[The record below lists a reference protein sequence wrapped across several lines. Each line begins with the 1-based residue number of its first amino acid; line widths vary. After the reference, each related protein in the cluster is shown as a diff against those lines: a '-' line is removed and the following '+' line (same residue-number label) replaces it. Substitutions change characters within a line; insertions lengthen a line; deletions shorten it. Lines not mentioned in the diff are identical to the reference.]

1 MMILLYL
8 AKWVFWTCGFLIAY
22 TYSLYPVVL
31 FLCYALVQL
40 RRDCRYLMNRQ
51 DRRTRDFDSDALPC
65 VSFVIAA
72 YNEEESLPAKLENL
86 RSLDYPTD
94 RIEIIF
100 VSDASTD
107 RTNEILADAGN
118 EQFRVII
125 QPERGGKPAALNC
138 AIAAAKHEILML
150 SDVSTLFA
158 PDAVRR
164 LVRHFCDP
172 RVGAVCG
179 ALRFQASGESQQT
192 EGVYWRYESILRLM
206 EARLG
211 ATLTASGAIYALRRS
226 AFVPFAPGTLID
238 DIVAPMNARKLGL
251 QVIYDPEALATD
263 VAAASVAGEFRR
275 RVRIAVGS
283 FRALGQLSRVR
294 MPGFTLFAFLSHKVL
309 RWLVPLFAVML
320 LVSNLFLL
328 RSTLYAIAL
337 IAQGAFL
344 GWAAVGF
351 LWRERLRRVRFALL
365 GYFLFAMNI
374 AFLIGFVQ
382 AFRTRKEG
390 TWQRV
395 S

>member
-1 MMILLYL
+1 MTILPDV
-8 AKWVFWTCGFLIAY
+8 AKCTFWTSTFLITY
-22 TYSLYPVVL
+22 TYALYPVVL

-40 RRDCRYLMNRQ
+40 QRDWRYLMNRR
-51 DRRTRDFDSDALPC
+51 DRRARDFEGAALPC

-86 RSLDYPTD
+86 RSLDYPKD

-107 RTNEILADAGN
+107 RTNEILASAVN
-118 EQFRVII
+118 EQFRVLI
-125 QPERGGKPAALNC
+125 QPERGGKPSALNH
-138 AIAAAKHEILML
+138 AIAAASHEILLL

-179 ALRFQASGESQQT
+179 ALRFQASSESQQT
-192 EGVYWRYESILRLM
+192 EGVYWKYESILRLM

-211 ATLTASGAIYALRRS
+211 ATLTASGAIYALRRN
-226 AFVPFAPGTLID
+226 AFVPFAPGTLIE

-251 QVIYDPEALATD
+251 QVLYDPEALATD

-283 FRALGQLSRVR
+283 FRALAELTRVK
-294 MPGFTLFAFLSHKVL
+294 MKGFTLFAFLSHKVL
-309 RWLVPLFAVML
+309 RWLVPLFALML

-328 RSTLYAIAL
+328 RSTLYVIAFAAQVAF
-337 IAQGAFL
+337 IA
-344 GWAAVGF
+344 WAAVGF
-351 LWRERLRRVRFALL
+351 LWRVRLRRVRFALL
-365 GYFLFAMNI
+365 GYFLFAMNM